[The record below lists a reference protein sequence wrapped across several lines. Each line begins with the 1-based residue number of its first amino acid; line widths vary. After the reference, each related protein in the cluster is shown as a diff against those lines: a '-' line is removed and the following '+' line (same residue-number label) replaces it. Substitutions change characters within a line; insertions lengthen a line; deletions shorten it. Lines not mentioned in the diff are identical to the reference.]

1 MNKKSGGFFEKFAT
15 LVVDKRNLI
24 IVLYVFALIF
34 SFFSMGWVE
43 VESDV
48 TKYLDEDTET
58 RQGIDAMNTNFVTTA
73 TARIMVSNITYD
85 TALEIADTI
94 AAIDG
99 VDMVTFDNTTS
110 HYKDAAALYDVTF
123 KGDNFD
129 PGAIAAVDMI
139 HSELSEYDL
148 FVDTL
153 IGYDDN
159 AMLREEMA
167 TIAVVAGVIIIIV
180 MSLTSRA
187 YMEVPIM
194 LVTFG
199 VAALLNMGTNFL
211 FGKISFISDSVGAV
225 LQLALAI
232 DYAVILCH
240 RFTDAHETLNARDAA
255 ILALTKAIPEIS
267 ASSLTTISG
276 LAALAFMKFGIGK
289 DLSMVLIKA
298 IFLSLLSV
306 FTLMPGLL
314 VIFCPMIDR
323 TRHKKLLPEVD
334 FLGHFAVKMRKII
347 PPAFICLLVVC
358 FFVSGKC
365 PYAFSINDLETA
377 KMTERQVAYFKIK
390 DTFGTSNMVAI
401 VLPRGD
407 YEAEAN
413 LAKVLN
419 TLPEVETVV
428 GLSAIEAMD
437 GYTLTEALTPREF
450 SEMVGLDFEVAQM
463 LYGLYAV
470 EHNEYGA
477 VLTGMES
484 YEIPMFDLFIYLKEQ
499 LETHNIA
506 LDSGDELSLT
516 DMFAQLEA
524 AQMQLQSGD
533 YSRMVTYINLPEEG
547 EETYAFLAELR
558 EIIGRYYDGDY
569 YLVGNSTNSRDL
581 SDAFV
586 TDNLMI
592 SLLSALFVVLV
603 LLFTFQSVGLPL
615 LLILVIQ
622 GSIWI
627 NFSIPTITHQ
637 PLFFLG
643 YLIVSAVQMGA
654 NIDYAIVISSHY
666 LELKEHMPHKQAIVH
681 ALNASFATVLTSGTM
696 LTSAGLLIGYLSA
709 QPSVSTMGVCLGRGT
724 FISMLL
730 VLFVLPAFLV
740 LGDSIINRTSFKLKV
755 IEPKARTVNGTMRV
769 QGHVRGYISGMVDA
783 DFDGILHGQLNA
795 AISTDGEITV
805 EGESDDE

>member
-1 MNKKSGGFFEKFAT
+1 MNKMSGGFFGKFAT

-34 SFFSMGWVE
+34 SVIAMGWVE

-48 TKYLDEDTET
+48 TKYLAEDTET
-58 RQGIDAMNTNFVTTA
+58 RQGIDTMNANFVTTA
-73 TARIMVSNITYD
+73 TARIMVCNITYD
-85 TALEIADTI
+85 TALEIADI
-94 AAIDG
+94 LASVEG
-99 VDMVTFDNTTS
+99 VDMVTFDNTVS

-123 KGDNFD
+123 KGGNFD
-129 PGAIAAVDMI
+129 PDAIAAVDTI
-139 HSELSEYDL
+139 HSELSEYDV

-153 IGYDDN
+153 VGYDDN

-167 TIAVVAGVIIIIV
+167 TIALVAGVIIIIV

-314 VIFCPMIDR
+314 VIFCPLIDR

-347 PPAFICLLVVC
+347 PPAFVCLIIVC
-358 FFVSGKC
+358 FFVSGNC

-419 TLPEVETVV
+419 TLPEVESVV

-437 GYTLTEALTPREF
+437 GYTLTDSLSPREF

-470 EHNEYGA
+470 DHSEYGA
-477 VLTGMES
+477 VLTGLES

-499 LETHNIA
+499 MEVNNIT
-506 LDSGDELSLT
+506 LDSVDEMSLT
-516 DMFAQLEA
+516 DMFSQLEA

-533 YSRMVTYINLPEEG
+533 YSRMITYINLPEEG
-547 EETYAFLAELR
+547 KETYAFLAELR

-730 VLFVLPAFLV
+730 VLLVLPAFLV

-755 IEPKARTVNGTMRV
+755 IEPKARTANGTMRV
-769 QGHVRGYISGMVDA
+769 HGHVRGYISGMVDA

-795 AISTDGEITV
+795 SISTDGEITV
-805 EGESDDE
+805 EGETDDA